1 MYSNFATHII
11 TDGAAVISSS
21 TQKSLV
27 LGTTLSSD
35 LMLAEHPSQPPQTPN
50 PTTSPHRVIYSKKQM
65 TAKAGLFVP
74 SCNGSI
80 FCNCTSCTSSLAV
93 VTTYHIEDRRIRS
106 PTQAPTPMRTAI
118 PTSPRSLHPSI
129 NAIGTVHLK
138 THHAAAF
145 GRTTNGALTRVSRQW
160 TPH

>member
-50 PTTSPHRVIYSKKQM
+50 PTTSPHRVIDSKKQM
-65 TAKAGLFVP
+65 TKAGLFVP

-160 TPH
+160 TPR